1 MGVKWWHWVLLAL
14 GIIMVIGGLIY
25 GFVSGIIG

>member
-1 MGVKWWHWVLLAL
+1 MGVKWWHWVLLVL